1 MNSINNI
8 EDKNQILYANFNQ
21 DFSCISIGTNVGYL
35 IYNVQ
40 PLKKYIPKVILNI
53 IKIFFFI
60 NIELCGG
67 IGIIEMLYKTNILA
81 LVGGGIYPKFSINK
95 ITIWDNHQDK
105 IISQIRFNSEVI
117 KVKIRKDVIIGAL
130 QDRIYII
137 NIITLE
143 TIDILETYNNPQG
156 IFSISYTSNELL
168 IAFPYAKTK
177 GKVQLENFF
186 LTLEESQKNE
196 QKIINAHESQIAYIS
211 MNNEGTILA
220 TASDKGTLIR
230 IFLISRSDHPISVL
244 RRGKKNVK
252 MNCLV
257 FDLNNEIIGCTS
269 DVGTTHVFNITEI
282 NKFINDKK
290 HEEQKVEKKEE
301 IMNKKEK
308 LKISKN
314 TAIKLAV
321 NERSFGK
328 FKIQEAQS
336 ILGFYQDNR
345 MMLITSKGTY
355 YKVQYD
361 TKEGCKKLEE
371 GNIDINN

>member
-8 EDKNQILYANFNQ
+8 EDKNQILYVNFNQ

-40 PLKKYIPKVILNI
+40 PLKKIYSKSNSKYNKNI
-53 IKIFFFI
+53 FFI

>member
-1 MNSINNI
+1 
-8 EDKNQILYANFNQ
+8 
-21 DFSCISIGTNVGYL
+21 
-35 IYNVQ
+35 
-40 PLKKYIPKVILNI
+40 
-53 IKIFFFI
+53 
-60 NIELCGG
+60 
-67 IGIIEMLYKTNILA
+67 MLYKTNILA

-196 QKIINAHESQIAYIS
+196 QKIINAHESKIAYIS